1 MKKITVVETSP
12 RDGWEHQ
19 PFVIPTET
27 KLKYIKAMIQYG
39 ARKLD
44 LVNFADPDKVPQM
57 ADSAEV
63 LQEIMHYAKEQD
75 LPVECMALAF
85 DVPGIRRALAAGA
98 TSIQYAFSVSDKT
111 NEMLGTTL
119 EQSKKNL
126 LTVLD
131 AAGDAKVTLG
141 LLCALGTPFEEDLP
155 LARLKEVC
163 QFALD
168 AGVHKI
174 TLPDTAGL
182 ASPAHTKKVLRA
194 MKEDFDLSRFGLHVH
209 NAYGMGLANCFAAV
223 EEGITCLDGALGGLG
238 AGPFVFIPANHN
250 LATEDLV
257 NLLESCGYDTGYN
270 LKDMI
275 HTAREM
281 CAETGAVP
289 DSALINKE
297 NCLLCRP
304 EVAEA

>member
-1 MKKITVVETSP
+1 MKPLTVVETCP

-19 PFVIPTET
+19 PFVIPTDT
-27 KLKYIKAMIQYG
+27 KLKYIRAMIQCG

-57 ADSAEV
+57 ADSADV
-63 LQEIMHYAKEQD
+63 LQETMKYARQQN
-75 LPVECMALAF
+75 LQVECMALAF

-141 LLCALGTPFEEDLP
+141 LLCALGTPFDEELP
-155 LARLKEVC
+155 IQRLKDVC
-163 QFALD
+163 RFALD

-194 MKEDFDLSRFGLHVH
+194 MKQDFDLSRFGIHVH

-238 AGPFVFIPANHN
+238 AGPFGFIPANHN

-257 NLLESCGYDTGYN
+257 NLLEASGYDTGYD
-270 LKDMI
+270 LKGLI
-275 HTAREM
+275 HAASAM
-281 CAETGAVP
+281 CRETGARP

-297 NCLLCRP
+297 DCLLCRP